1 MAYAI
6 FYYSIVLIYVL
17 PKVLLPN
24 EAVSIENIKNP
35 IIWIVEFIFIKDAMH
50 LKILVYWLM
59 CMSFMFIVMSF
70 SKEKTIEVSKT
81 KKKDLIYLFGG
92 RISVPKIIYR
102 KFFHIMAVIMFVPV
116 TIQRPLF
123 MCLSYAVAICLFLLI
138 ESFRVQ
144 FITEHEVNSLAR
156 ALHFY
161 IKQFTDSRDSGTFI
175 LTHIYLLIG
184 CMIPT
189 CVEIFSHE
197 KTINYHRIL
206 SGVMILGI
214 GDTMASVVGF
224 NFGKTKWNYPIDTK
238 KSVEGTFASFL
249 SVCFISYLVVPIHF
263 TSNLEL
269 CSYIF
274 CTLAA
279 SMLEAYTVQIDNLI
293 LPVFFYTLLCAFST
307 IQSHLFTI
315 L

>member
-1 MAYAI
+1 MILLYA
-6 FYYSIVLIYVL
+6 V
-17 PKVLLPN
+17 PKVLLPKDTELVGN
-24 EAVSIENIKNP
+24 NSITNP
-35 IIWIVEFIFIKDAMH
+35 ILWLIEFIFIKDPLH
-50 LKILVYWLM
+50 LNILVYWSM

-70 SKEKTIEVSKT
+70 SKEKSIEISKT
-81 KKKDLIYLFGG
+81 KKKDIILLFGG
-92 RISVPKIIYR
+92 RLQVPKIIYR

-123 MCLSYAVAICLFLLI
+123 MCLSYAIAICLFLLI

-144 FITEHEVNSLAR
+144 FITEYEVNSIAKT
-156 ALHFY
+156 LHFY

-206 SGVMILGI
+206 SGVLILGI
-214 GDTMASVVGF
+214 GDTMASVIGF
-224 NFGKTKWNYPIDTK
+224 TFGKTKWNYPINTK
-238 KSVEGTFASFL
+238 KSVEGTIASFL
-249 SVCFISYLVVPIHF
+249 TVCFISYLVVPIHF

-269 CSYIF
+269 YSYIF

-293 LPVFFYTLLCAFST
+293 LPIFFYTLLCAFST
-307 IQSHLFTI
+307 IQTHFE
-315 L
+315 